1 MVKTLVQNNTKPEKK
16 TEKNKISKQK
26 LKEEKV

>member
-16 TEKNKISKQK
+16 TKKNKISKQK